1 MRQVVVK
8 VEVERCCRGV
18 RWKEVRDGSR
28 KVNDH
33 FLFKRVKSWVWLG
46 LGKGLGPSLLFWIL
60 RIWIKRCK
68 WIRFVFLAQ
77 GPML

>member
-1 MRQVVVK
+1 M
-8 VEVERCCRGV
+8 EVEGWENGRG
-18 RWKEVRDGSR
+18 EAGGDGR
-28 KVNDH
+28 LGMGQTVNDH